1 MRHLFEDWSY
11 LLQTFKAARRIFLM
25 VDFDGTLAPIVDLPE
40 LAEMSDDMKLLISN
54 LAKSS
59 HFTVGVLSGRALT
72 DLKEKVGVEGL
83 VYAGNHGMEIETPNK
98 TYIHPRA
105 LDILEPMGKIK
116 AELVKSLSSF
126 EGVLIEDKG
135 LTLSVHYRLAV
146 PKDVSEVRKI
156 FCKTIEPYIKER
168 VFKQTEG
175 KRVFELRPPIDW
187 DKGSAILWLIEALNL
202 KNDLPIYLG
211 DDKTDE
217 DAFVVLKRKGISV
230 FVGEPKTQSK
240 AVYYLKDV
248 FEVEDFLKKLEAL
261 FDT

>member
-11 LLQTFKAARRIFLM
+11 LLQTFEAARRIFLM
-25 VDFDGTLAPIVDLPE
+25 ADFDGTLAPIVDLPE
-40 LAEMSDDMKLLISN
+40 LAEMSDDIKLLISN
-54 LAKSS
+54 LSKSP
-59 HFTVGVLSGRALT
+59 HFTVGILSGRALA

-83 VYAGNHGMEIETPNK
+83 VYAGNHGMEIETQNK

-105 LDILEPMGKIK
+105 LNVLEPMGKIG

-126 EGVLIEDKG
+126 GGVFIEDKG
-135 LTLSVHYRLAV
+135 LTLSIHYRLAA
-146 PKDVSEVRKI
+146 PKDVPEVRKV
-156 FCKTIEPYIKER
+156 FYKTIEPYMKKRI
-168 VFKQTEG
+168 FKQTEG
-175 KRVFELRPPIDW
+175 KKVFELRPPIDW
-187 DKGSAILWLIEALNL
+187 GKGSAVSWLIETLNL

-217 DAFVVLKRKGISV
+217 DAFSALEGRGVSI
-230 FVGEPKTQSK
+230 FVGEPKTQSE

-248 FEVEDFLKKLEAL
+248 LEVEDFLKKLEAL